1 MLRRSKLVVLGV
13 LLAALAE
20 VHPVSAQ
27 STSRGE
33 LLYSTHCIVCH
44 NAQIHWR
51 DKKLAK
57 DWTTLQAEV
66 QHWQKFTGLGWSDDD
81 VTIVAQYL
89 NTLYYHYPIEEKP
102 GESAGSSY

>member
-13 LLAALAE
+13 LLVALAKT
-20 VHPVSAQ
+20 HAAPAQ

-33 LLYSTHCIVCH
+33 LLYSTQCIVCH

-57 DWTTLQAEV
+57 DWTTLQTEV
-66 QHWQKFTGLGWSDDD
+66 QHWQKFAGLEWSDDD
-81 VTIVAQYL
+81 VTVVAQYL
-89 NTLYYHYPIEEKP
+89 NTLYYHYPVEEKP
-102 GESAGSSY
+102 GESTGSSY

>member
-20 VHPVSAQ
+20 VHPAFAESA
-27 STSRGE
+27 SRGE

-44 NAQIHWR
+44 NTQIHWR

-66 QHWQKFTGLGWSDDD
+66 QHWQKFTGVGWSDDD
-81 VTIVAQYL
+81 VTVVAQYL
-89 NTLYYHYPIEEKP
+89 NALYYHYPIEEKP